1 MELIDFAIVIGYF
14 IFIVLAAFG
23 FRRFALD
30 SHHFINGGNAM
41 PWWMAGATAFMT
53 QFSAWTFTGA
63 AGKAFTDGVAILALF
78 WGNALGFFIAARF
91 FAARYRKLRVETPM
105 DVIAQRFGRPTERL
119 FPWLQFPLSTLTAA
133 IWLNGLAYIISAI
146 SGIDIVPTLLVTGLF
161 ITLISA
167 SGGAWAVNATN
178 VIQLV
183 LILAITL
190 ITGAYALWLADGPGP
205 LITHFP
211 GNFWLGSEMPH
222 SSLLLGWVAM
232 VLLQQTVSTNNANS
246 CYRFLVTRNEP
257 DARKA
262 ARLAGV
268 LFIIG
273 PVMWFIPPWFSAGQG
288 VDLGSSYPQLGEQ
301 AINGAYLH
309 FVTHMMP
316 AGTLGL
322 ALAAM
327 LAATISP
334 MSTALNRNAG
344 IFIRNIYQAPHH
356 SEARLLK
363 AGRWITLLNGL
374 LATLLAWAIAKQD
387 KLGFF
392 ELVMAVS
399 SLIQMPLT
407 IPALLAVIVRRTPD
421 WAGWSTV
428 LVGTLVSA
436 SLYLGF
442 HPTQLPAWLGG
453 STLTPRE
460 AADLT
465 FAVTVLAH
473 LVVTCGFFLLTRL
486 WYQPKGYAPQ
496 RARQVAR
503 FFANLKRPLQPSE
516 ITLGNPR
523 QTLLLGRLLLLLSFL
538 LSPLVWLATDYLHG
552 LIVLA
557 VLLAGMGLYLS
568 ARREIRLIRTS
579 APHKEKRTPD

>member
-1 MELIDFAIVIGYF
+1 MELVDFAIVIGYF
-14 IFIVLAAFG
+14 IFIALAAFG

-30 SHHFINGGNAM
+30 SRQFINGGNAM

-63 AGKAFTDGVAILALF
+63 AGKAFTDGVAILAIF

-91 FAARYRKLRVETPM
+91 FAARYRTLRIETSM

-119 FPWLQFPLSTLTAA
+119 FIWLQFPLSTLTAA

-146 SGIDIVPTLLVTGLF
+146 SSIDMVPTLLATGLI

-167 SGGAWAVNATN
+167 SGGAWAVNASN

-190 ITGAYALWLADGPGP
+190 TTGAYALLLAGGPGP
-205 LITHFP
+205 LIDHFP
-211 GNFWLGSEMPH
+211 GNFWQGNDMPH
-222 SSLLLGWVAM
+222 STLLLGWVAM
-232 VLLQQTVSTNNANS
+232 VMLQQTVSTNNANS

-257 DARKA
+257 EARKA
-262 ARLAGV
+262 AWLAGL
-268 LFIIG
+268 LFIVG
-273 PVMWFIPPWFSAGQG
+273 PLMWFIPPWFSAGQG
-288 VDLGSSYPQLGEQ
+288 ADLVGSYPQLGEQ
-301 AINGAYLH
+301 AVNGAYLH
-309 FVTHMMP
+309 FVTYMMP

-322 ALAAM
+322 TLAAM

-344 IFIRNIYQAPHH
+344 IFIRNLYQAPHH
-356 SEARLLK
+356 SEATLLK
-363 AGRWITLLNGL
+363 VGRWITRLNGL

-387 KLGFF
+387 TLGFF

-428 LVGTLVSA
+428 LVGALVSF
-436 SLYLGF
+436 SLYVGF
-442 HPTQLPAWLGG
+442 HPTHFPAWLGG
-453 STLTPRE
+453 AELTARE
-460 AADLT
+460 ITDLT

-473 LVVTCGFFLLTRL
+473 LVVTCSFFFLTRI
-486 WYQPKGYAPQ
+486 WYQPKAYTPL
-496 RARQVAR
+496 RAHQINQ
-503 FFANLKRPLQPSE
+503 FFTNLKRPLQPCE
-516 ITLGNPR
+516 IAGGNPH
-523 QTLLLGRLLLLLSFL
+523 QTMLLGRLLLILSLLI
-538 LSPLVWLATDYLHG
+538 SPLILLDTSYLHG
-552 LIVLA
+552 LIVMTI
-557 VLLAGMGLYLS
+557 LLAGTGLCFCAS
-568 ARREIRLIRTS
+568 REIRPISDTGS
-579 APHKEKRTPD
+579 QE

>member
-1 MELIDFAIVIGYF
+1 MEFIDFAIVIGYF
-14 IFIVLAAFG
+14 IFIVLAALG
-23 FRRFALD
+23 FRRFALN
-30 SHHFINGGNAM
+30 SRHFINGGNAM

-63 AGKAFTDGVAILALF
+63 AGKAFTDGATILALF

-105 DVIAQRFGRPTERL
+105 DIIAQRFGRPTERL
-119 FPWLQFPLSTLTAA
+119 FTWLQFPLSTLTAA

-146 SGIDIVPTLLVTGLF
+146 SGISIAPTLLVTGLS

-190 ITGAYALWLADGPGP
+190 ITGAYALWLAGGPGP
-205 LITHFP
+205 LISHFP
-211 GNFWLGSEMPH
+211 GNFWQGSDISH

-232 VLLQQTVSTNNANS
+232 VLLQQTVSTNNANA

-288 VDLGSSYPQLGEQ
+288 VDLNSSYPQLGAQ
-301 AINGAYLH
+301 AINGAYLY
-309 FVTHMMP
+309 FVSHMMP

-356 SEARLLK
+356 SDAHLLK
-363 AGRWITLLNGL
+363 AGRWVTLLNGL
-374 LATLLAWAIAKQD
+374 LATVLAWVIAQQD
-387 KLGFF
+387 SIGFF
-392 ELVMAVS
+392 ELVMAIS

-428 LVGTLVSA
+428 LVGAIVST
-436 SLYLGF
+436 SLHLGF
-442 HPTQLPAWLGG
+442 HPTHLPTWLGG
-453 STLTPRE
+453 AELTPRE
-460 AADLT
+460 VTDLT

-486 WYQPKGYAPQ
+486 WYQPQGYPPH
-496 RARQVAR
+496 RARQVAQ
-503 FFANLKRPLQPSE
+503 FFANLKRPLRPSE
-516 ITLGNPR
+516 ITLGNPQ
-523 QTLLLGRLLLLLSFL
+523 QTLLLGRLLLLLSILIAPLFL
-538 LSPLVWLATDYLHG
+538 LTTNYLHG
-552 LIVLA
+552 LIALA
-557 VLLAGMGLYLS
+557 VLLAGIILSLS
-568 ARREIRLIRTS
+568 ARREMRSIHGSEPI
-579 APHKEKRTPD
+579 K